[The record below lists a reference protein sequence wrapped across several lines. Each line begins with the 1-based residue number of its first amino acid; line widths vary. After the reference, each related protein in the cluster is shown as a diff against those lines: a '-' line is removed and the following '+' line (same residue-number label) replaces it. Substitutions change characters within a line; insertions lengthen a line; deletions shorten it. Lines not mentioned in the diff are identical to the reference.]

1 MAKADEA
8 WRSAESRLASSAS
21 AAALL
26 AALWHRSELWTGD
39 ITPLDPEEDAM
50 KRSLLAEV
58 ERWRGG
64 SNTAVVS

>member
-1 MAKADEA
+1 
-8 WRSAESRLASSAS
+8 L
-21 AAALL
+21 
-26 AALWHRSELWTGD
+26 TGD